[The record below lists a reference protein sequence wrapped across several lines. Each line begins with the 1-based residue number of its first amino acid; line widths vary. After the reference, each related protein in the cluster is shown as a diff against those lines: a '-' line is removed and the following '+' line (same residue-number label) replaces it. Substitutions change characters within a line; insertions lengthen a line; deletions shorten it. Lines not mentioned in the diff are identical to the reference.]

1 MRHSRL
7 RRPTI
12 FVCALLIVGLQA
24 VTSCYSASPAALD
37 YLELTLLGRQYKSE
51 PLPIRISRLEQ
62 VSSGHSN
69 AAEPLDFRMARL
81 MASAE
86 AYRKQQL
93 HNDAVQAYNQGV
105 DAMNQG
111 VYPEALK
118 HFQEA
123 ARLDTGMLQAY
134 NNLATVYEKMAQ
146 PEDAIQAMQ
155 NAIRIA
161 PRDPVLY
168 RNLGI
173 LLEKSGKMEQAM
185 AAYQTY
191 LKLAPSDSDPA
202 ISSIVQALRQN
213 SRREPDYYPIVTSAT
228 DGKLLAWPKNAQPIP
243 VYVQLSNPDQAPY
256 LPLLHETFRVWEQ
269 ATGSGVSF
277 VEVPESRKAR
287 ILIQLRPGPLA
298 HPEMEVGHAKYVI
311 ENPNHPYQSLTVTI
325 TVNTGERN
333 HQEPTPPQ
341 REQVRR
347 IMLHELGHAIGL
359 WGHSPNPTDVMYT
372 HPLVSNLSSRDVQ
385 TVRKLYENPTQFAQP
400 RYPRFT
406 IPGERPSS
414 KAGN

>member
-1 MRHSRL
+1 MRHARL
-7 RRPTI
+7 HRTVI
-12 FVCALLIVGLQA
+12 FGCALLIFSLQTAASCFA
-24 VTSCYSASPAALD
+24 VSPTALD
-37 YLELTLLGRQYKSE
+37 YLELTLLGRQYKSD
-51 PLPIRISRLEQ
+51 PLPTRVSRLEKA
-62 VSSGHSN
+62 SSGHST
-69 AAEPLDFRMARL
+69 AAESLDFRMARL

-86 AYRKQQL
+86 AHRKQQL
-93 HNDAVQAYNQGV
+93 HNDAVHAYNQGV
-105 DAMNQG
+105 DAMSQG
-111 VYPEALK
+111 AYPEALK

-123 ARLDTGMLQAY
+123 VRLDSGMLQAH

-146 PEDAIQAMQ
+146 PENAIQAMQ
-155 NAIRIA
+155 NAIHIA

-173 LLEKSGKMEQAM
+173 LLEKSGRMEQAM
-185 AAYQTY
+185 AAYQIY
-191 LKLAPSDSDPA
+191 LKLAPADSDPA
-202 ISSIVQALRQN
+202 ISNIVQALRQS
-213 SRREPDYYPIVTSAT
+213 SRREPDYYPIITSAT
-228 DGKLLAWPKNAQPIP
+228 DGKLLAWPKNTQPIP

-256 LPLLHETFRVWEQ
+256 LPLLHETFRTWEN

-287 ILIQLRPGPLA
+287 IFIQLRPGPLA

-325 TVNTGERN
+325 TVNTGESN

-359 WGHSPNPTDVMYT
+359 WGHSPNPTDIMYT
-372 HPLVSNLSSRDVQ
+372 HPLVSQLSSRDIQ
-385 TVRKLYENPTQFAQP
+385 TVRKLYEHPTRGFTP
-400 RYPRFT
+400 SYPRFFST
-406 IPGERPSS
+406 GDRRSS
-414 KAGN
+414 QVGN